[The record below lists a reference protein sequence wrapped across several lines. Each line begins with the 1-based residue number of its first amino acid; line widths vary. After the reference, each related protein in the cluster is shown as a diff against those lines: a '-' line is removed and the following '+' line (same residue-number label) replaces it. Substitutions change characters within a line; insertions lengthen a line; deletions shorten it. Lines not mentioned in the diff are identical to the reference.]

1 MNNELNLYQ
10 SPKAL
15 KVFINYCCDFY
26 FNETATFRLK
36 DLRKADLISACKLVQ
51 KRKDCEF
58 LADSTDRE
66 KVRDIL
72 LDLGYEHA

>member
-1 MNNELNLYQ
+1 MNDKINLYKT
-10 SPKAL
+10 PKAL
-15 KVFINYCCDFY
+15 KIFTEYCSDYY
-26 FNETATFRLK
+26 FTYNAPFRMK
-36 DLRKADLISACKLVQ
+36 DLRKSDLTNACKLVQ

-72 LDLGYEHA
+72 LSLGYEYE